1 MVCIGRSLACRWAGK
16 AAAAA
21 RSRRSRSFC
30 AAAALNRCD
39 PRVPRNAFRP
49 SLDWVSE
56 LDRPRLVLLVALG
69 VIVCLLGARYLRT
82 QSAPPPGGGVSVADP
97 GATTSTV
104 GAGASAGAP
113 AERGTATVRL
123 DRAAGGR
130 VVVHVAGA
138 VHRPGVYRLAAG
150 SRVDDA
156 LRRAGG
162 AKRNADL
169 AAVNLAAKL
178 EDGRQVLV
186 PVRAAAGPA
195 AASGSAGA
203 SGSAAGSGAVG
214 GGGAAG
220 APAAPINLNTAT
232 LEQLDTLDGVG
243 PGIAQR
249 IIDYREQH
257 GGFRS
262 VAELGEVPGIGDK
275 RLAALTPLVTV

>member
-1 MVCIGRSLACRWAGK
+1 
-16 AAAAA
+16 
-21 RSRRSRSFC
+21 
-30 AAAALNRCD
+30 
-39 PRVPRNAFRP
+39 
-49 SLDWVSE
+49 VSE

-82 QSAPPPGGGVSVADP
+82 QSAAPPGDGVAIADS
-97 GATTSTV
+97 GAATSTV
-104 GAGASAGAP
+104 GAEASGGAH

-138 VHRPGVYRLAAG
+138 VHRPGVYRLATG

-169 AAVNLAAKL
+169 AVVNLAAKL

-186 PVRAAAGPA
+186 PVRAAAGPGAASGSA
-195 AASGSAGA
+195 AASGSTAA
-203 SGSAAGSGAVG
+203 SGSAAGSGAAG

-275 RLAALTPLVTV
+275 RLTALTPLVTV

>member
-1 MVCIGRSLACRWAGK
+1 M
-16 AAAAA
+16 
-21 RSRRSRSFC
+21 
-30 AAAALNRCD
+30 
-39 PRVPRNAFRP
+39 
-49 SLDWVSE
+49 SE

-82 QSAPPPGGGVSVADP
+82 QSATPPGEAVAVAGP

-104 GAGASAGAP
+104 GVEAAAGAP
-113 AERGTATVRL
+113 AEGGTATVRL

-138 VHRPGVYRLAAG
+138 VHRPGVYRLATG

-162 AKRNADL
+162 AKRDADL

-186 PVRAAAGPA
+186 PVRAGAALG
-195 AASGSAGA
+195 AASGSAAASRSVAGA
-203 SGSAAGSGAVG
+203 GAAGGGAT
-214 GGGAAG
+214 GAAG

>member
-1 MVCIGRSLACRWAGK
+1 M
-16 AAAAA
+16 
-21 RSRRSRSFC
+21 
-30 AAAALNRCD
+30 
-39 PRVPRNAFRP
+39 
-49 SLDWVSE
+49 SE
-56 LDRPRLVLLVALG
+56 LDRPRLVLLVALAA
-69 VIVCLLGARYLRT
+69 IVCLLGARYLRT
-82 QSAPPPGGGVSVADP
+82 QSTAPPGGAVVAP
-97 GATTSTV
+97 VPAPTATV
-104 GAGASAGAP
+104 GADASAGAP
-113 AERGTATVRL
+113 AEGGTATVRL

-138 VHRPGVYRLAAG
+138 VHRPGVYRLVNG

-186 PVRAAAGPA
+186 PVRAAPA
-195 AASGSAGA
+195 AGGSAVASGSAGA
-203 SGSAAGSGAVG
+203 RGSAAGTGAAA
-214 GGGAAG
+214 GGGAAGAGAG